1 MAEPRPFTVHVP
13 DDVLTDLRGRLA
25 RSRIPEDSPR
35 RPPSG
40 MTAGYLR
47 ELVGTW
53 IDWDWRAREAWLNRH
68 PQYVVPVDG
77 TDLHYVHAPALL
89 VMHGWPHTFALQL
102 DFADLLPDMHVVV
115 ASLPGFGFSTPYPDG
130 PMTEKRLASTVHAL
144 MSDVLGHDR
153 YLTYGEDVTANVSD
167 LVAGIVAT
175 HAHFPTIEERAQLT
189 DPEARAFFDGIAAT
203 HRTDGAYGH
212 VQATRPDTLAAAL
225 DDSPAGRLA
234 WLTEKL
240 VEWSDTP
247 TSRSRS
253 RRRRSRP
260 PSSSSGTRPATPSSS
275 RAATTSISACST
287 ASPRAVT
294 SRSPKRRGRWR
305 RGRWRRVCGRSP
317 GRSTGRD
324 ARARSGHRLQPDH
337 RELAVGVRL
346 VLLGVGPVL
355 GPDAVEALSLGRR
368 PAHHRGPRLQ
378 GLVADLDGHHLG
390 PLLDVGHPDRVLG
403 RAAHGPDD
411 WTRRRGRRR
420 RPWRRRAA

>member
-1 MAEPRPFTVHVP
+1 MTVASAVSDRDYGRDMAEPRPFTVHVP

-167 LVAGIVAT
+167 LVAGIVR
-175 HAHFPTIEERAQLT
+175 HARTLPDDRG
-189 DPEARAFFDGIAAT
+189 ARAA
-203 HRTDGAYGH
+203 HRPRGQGLLRRHRRDPSHRRRVRPRPGDP
-212 VQATRPDTLAAAL
+212 TRHARGR
-225 DDSPAGRLA
+225 AGRL
-234 WLTEKL
+234 
-240 VEWSDTP
+240 P
-247 TSRSRS
+247 
-253 RRRRSRP
+253 
-260 PSSSSGTRPATPSSS
+260 
-275 RAATTSISACST
+275 
-287 ASPRAVT
+287 
-294 SRSPKRRGRWR
+294 
-305 RGRWRRVCGRSP
+305 
-317 GRSTGRD
+317 
-324 ARARSGHRLQPDH
+324 
-337 RELAVGVRL
+337 
-346 VLLGVGPVL
+346 
-355 GPDAVEALSLGRR
+355 RR
-368 PAHHRGPRLQ
+368 PARLADGEARGVERHADQPEPIPPTPVPAAVLVQRHEAGYPEQLARRHYLDLRVFDRLAEGGHFTVAEAPREMAPREMAAR
-378 GLVADLDGHHLG
+378 VRAFARSLD
-390 PLLDVGHPDRVLG
+390 R
-403 RAAHGPDD
+403 
-411 WTRRRGRRR
+411 T
-420 RPWRRRAA
+420 